1 MVQIK
6 TYTLQIVGIF
16 LQFDSVL
23 IFKIVGIF
31 LQFVSI
37 HIWASSW
44 ENMFLPYAN
53 NKRTDQPTHLH
64 SEFAMLLP

>member
-1 MVQIK
+1 MFQIK
-6 TYTLQIVGIF
+6 TYTLQIVEIF
-16 LQFDSVL
+16 LQLDSVH

-44 ENMFLPYAN
+44 ENLFLPYAN
-53 NKRTDQPTHLH
+53 NKGTDQPTHLH
-64 SEFAMLLP
+64 SEFVMLLP

>member
-16 LQFDSVL
+16 LQLDSVH

-37 HIWASSW
+37 HIWALSW
-44 ENMFLPYAN
+44 ENLFLPYAN
-53 NKRTDQPTHLH
+53 NKGTDQP
-64 SEFAMLLP
+64 SVYAMLLP